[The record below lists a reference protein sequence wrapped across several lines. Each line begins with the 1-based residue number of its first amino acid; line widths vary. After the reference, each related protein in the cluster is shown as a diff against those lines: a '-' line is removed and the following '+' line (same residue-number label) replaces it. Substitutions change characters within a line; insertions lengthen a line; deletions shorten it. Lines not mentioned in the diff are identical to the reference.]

1 MKGKREMK
9 ALKPRVLLLAVTLI
23 ATLAVGGTVAWLAV
37 STRAVENT
45 FQPSQVTSQVD
56 EKFDGS
62 VKSNVRIQNTGDID
76 AYLRVTLVPTWQD
89 DDGYAVAVSASLSD
103 CTFTGLPG
111 NEWAQGS
118 DGYYYCK
125 NPISPQDYTG
135 YLFTKATV
143 NTTSA
148 GYQAGYHMNLQILCD
163 AIQAKGGTAAGTA
176 AVEAAGWPVTVNT
189 NGSLNA
195 N

>member
-9 ALKPRVLLLAVTLI
+9 ALKPRVLLIAVTLI

-37 STRAVENT
+37 STRAVENS
-45 FQPSQVTSQVD
+45 FQASQVTSKVD
-56 EKFDGS
+56 ENFNGS

-76 AYLRVTLVPTWQD
+76 AYIRVTLVPTWQD

-103 CTFTGLPG
+103 LTFTGLPG